1 LLESDGPGGAEIV
14 LFDLAQELQARGYLV
29 VPVGPEDGVGW
40 LGERLRGAG
49 FERETYLEG
58 RPPDWRVVRDL
69 MRIFKRRRVDLVHSH
84 EFTMSVYAAV
94 ACRLAHLPHVMT
106 MHGNMTMTDAWR
118 RRAAL
123 RWAFRR
129 GQGTV
134 AVSAATKR
142 QLDTDLSLGPDQL
155 RVIRNGIPVRQG
167 DPQPVRE
174 ELGVGPDERLILAV
188 GNLDRRKGHIYLL
201 EALAMLKD
209 EGLCSWRVAIAGGRG
224 GDEGPRLEA
233 FAAAHGF
240 GDRLH
245 VLTHRDDIPNLQAAA
260 DIFAMPSLWEGL
272 PLALLE
278 ALLAGTACVASDTSG
293 IPEAI
298 RDGQDG
304 LLAPPGDSAGLAKAL
319 RRLVTDDAFR
329 ETLARQGQERAL
341 REFTIG
347 VMADAYEKLFEH
359 GLGARSRM
367 GSRFGRRST
376 SA

>member
-1 LLESDGPGGAEIV
+1 
-14 LFDLAQELQARGYLV
+14 
-29 VPVGPEDGVGW
+29 
-40 LGERLRGAG
+40 
-49 FERETYLEG
+49 
-58 RPPDWRVVRDL
+58 
-69 MRIFKRRRVDLVHSH
+69 
-84 EFTMSVYAAV
+84 
-94 ACRLAHLPHVMT
+94 MT

-123 RWAFRR
+123 RWAFRQ
-129 GQGTV
+129 GQGVV

-142 QLDTDLSLGPDQL
+142 QLDRDLSLGSDEL

-167 DPQPVRE
+167 DPRPVRD
-174 ELGVGPDERLILAV
+174 ELGVRPDERLILAV

-201 EALAMLKD
+201 EALAMLQD
-209 EGLCSWRVAIAGGRG
+209 EGLRSWRVAIAGGRG
-224 GDEGPRLEA
+224 GDERPRLEA

-319 RRLVTDDAFR
+319 RRLVTDDTFR

-347 VMADAYEKLFEH
+347 VMTDAYEKLFER
-359 GLGARSRM
+359 GLRARSRI

-376 SA
+376 